1 MRPGRTTAQNYMK
14 TQLGT
19 AETETI
25 GNNMLQNYHASTRY
39 RNGTTQSSGL
49 NLFGPC
55 YAQATA
61 KHLASTVSLRSE

>member
-1 MRPGRTTAQNYMK
+1 MRPGRTTAQSCMK
-14 TQLGT
+14 KQLDTAKTESIGT
-19 AETETI
+19 
-25 GNNMLQNYHASTRY
+25 NMLQNYRASTRY

-61 KHLASTVSLRSE
+61 KHLASTVSLRSG

>member
-19 AETETI
+19 AKTESI
-25 GNNMLQNYHASTRY
+25 GTDMLQNYRASTRY

-49 NLFGPC
+49 NLFGLC
-55 YAQATA
+55 YAQAIA
-61 KHLASTVSLRSE
+61 KHLASTVSLRSG